1 MRQLFNFN
9 PKKKENRKMK
19 NQSPSQSILF
29 CHANDRKPMGFTL
42 IELLVVIAIIAILAA
57 ILLPALNSAR
67 ERGRTADCLSHYKS
81 VSTYNL
87 MYLGENND
95 QQPNDGTAPSGYP
108 VTWVDRLL
116 VPNNTGME
124 VVRCPSFMTDK
135 AGAEGCYIG
144 AGTLKTYWETGIS
157 GYGSAITAYSQMAR
171 NCFLQDAAYSG
182 KIGGKISRLKNPSKV
197 LCFADSY
204 RPTGNRDTGFYSLYH
219 SFLESNTAQGQF
231 DARHAGSVVCS
242 FIDGHAEAIRTNAGS
257 DRTAYTSSNNPYP
270 TFNSNGLN
278 CISTVN

>member
-1 MRQLFNFN
+1 M
-9 PKKKENRKMK
+9 KMK
-19 NQSPSQSILF
+19 KQFTSKGSYF
-29 CHANDRKPMGFTL
+29 CQVSDRKPMGFTL
-42 IELLVVIAIIAILAA
+42 IELLVVIAIIAILAS

-67 ERGRTADCLSHYKS
+67 ERGRTADCLSHYKTM
-81 VSTYNL
+81 STYNL

-95 QQPNDGTAPSGYP
+95 MQPNNGTAPSGLP

-124 VVRCPSFMTDK
+124 VVRCASFITDK
-135 AGAEGCYIG
+135 VGAQGCYVS

-157 GYGSAITAYSQMAR
+157 GYGSAITSYSQMAR
-171 NCFLQDAAYSG
+171 NCFLEDGTYSG
-182 KIGGKISRLKNPSKV
+182 KTGGKISRIKNPSKV

-204 RPTGNRDTGFYSLYH
+204 RPTGARDDGYFSLYH
-219 SFLESNTAQGQF
+219 SFLDSNTAQGQI

-242 FIDGHAEAIRTNAGS
+242 FVDGHAESIKTDAGS
-257 DRTAYTSSNNPYP
+257 DRTAYTSSKNPYP

-278 CISTVN
+278 CISTAQ